1 MSPLPV
7 GSDPRGVPLVR
18 RAVGMIFTLSV
29 TCFAACGSDGLCEEN
44 FVEVTFPGFTRED
57 LAEVTVHS
65 DPADAIVDQCSCP
78 YGGVQP
84 CSAETCLIYWRG
96 APPDEV
102 TVRATIR
109 GVVREQTVEPRRCKR
124 TSVVFRE

>member
-1 MSPLPV
+1 MSPLRVAP
-7 GSDPRGVPLVR
+7 DARGAPLAR
-18 RAVGMIFTLSV
+18 RAVGLVLTLSV
-29 TCFAACGSDGLCEEN
+29 ALFAACGSDGLCEED
-44 FVEVTFPGFTRED
+44 FVEVTFPGAARED
-57 LAEVTVHS
+57 LTELTVHS

-84 CSAETCLIYWRG
+84 CTAETCVVYWRG